1 MYKIGQVVQGTITAV
16 KPYGAF
22 IKVDEDTS
30 GLIHISEISEYYIN
44 DVSYFFRKGEK
55 VVVKII
61 DIDKYGQ
68 LRLSLKAIQTNRKYA
83 VPTRKD
89 IAKLEKIGFKSL
101 KEKLP
106 IWIKETIKEINGYD

>member
-1 MYKIGQVVQGTITAV
+1 MYKVGQVVQGTITGI

-22 IKVDEDTS
+22 VKIDEETS

-44 DVSYFFRKGEK
+44 DVSYFFKKGEK

-61 DIDKYGQ
+61 DIDKIGQ

-83 VPTRKD
+83 IPTKKD
-89 IAKLEKIGFKSL
+89 IANIEKIGFKSL
-101 KEKLP
+101 QEKLP
-106 IWIKETIKEINGYD
+106 DWIKDALKGKL